1 MSKKL
6 LKYDIIGFVF
16 VSIIGTLAHFVYE
29 WTNECVIAAFFC
41 PINES
46 PWEHLK
52 LIFFPYLIW
61 TVIQAFIMKG
71 TKNILPAK
79 FIGVFVPIEITAV
92 NDGSA
97 YRRSVAG
104 HIIGR
109 NIDPLNIFSFFIGVF
124 IAFLL
129 DYIIIK
135 SEKMQETSKNITAVI
150 LFIIMGAI
158 FILFT
163 FAPPLIPL
171 FKDPITSSYGI

>member
-29 WTNECVIAAFFC
+29 RTNQSVIAALFC

-61 TVIQAFIMKG
+61 TIIQAFIMKG
-71 TKNILPAK
+71 AKNLLPAK
-79 FIGVFVPIEITAV
+79 FIGVFVGMTATLSFFYTYT
-92 NDGSA
+92 GIA
-97 YRRSVAG
+97 
-104 HIIGR
+104 GR
-109 NIDPLNIFSFFIGVF
+109 NIDWLNILSFFIGVF

-129 DYIIIK
+129 DHIIIK
-135 SEKMQETSKNITAVI
+135 SEKMQGKGENITAVI
-150 LFIIMGAI
+150 LFIIISAI
-158 FILFT
+158 FMLFT

>member
-16 VSIIGTLAHFVYE
+16 VSIIGTLAYFVYE
-29 WTNECVIAAFFC
+29 WTNKSVIAALFC

-52 LIFFPYLIW
+52 LTFFPYLIW

-71 TKNILPAK
+71 AKNILPAK
-79 FIGVFVPIEITAV
+79 FIGVFVGMTATLSFFYTYT
-92 NDGSA
+92 GIM
-97 YRRSVAG
+97 G
-104 HIIGR
+104 K
-109 NIDPLNIFSFFIGVF
+109 NIDWLNILSFFIGVF
-124 IAFLL
+124 VAFLL

-135 SEKMQETSKNITAVI
+135 SEKMQETGKNITAVI

>member
-1 MSKKL
+1 MRKKL
-6 LKYDIIGFVF
+6 LKYDIIGFIF

-29 WTNECVIAAFFC
+29 LTNKSVIAALFC

-61 TVIQAFIMKG
+61 TVIQAVIMKD
-71 TKNILPAK
+71 TKNLLPAK
-79 FIGVFVPIEITAV
+79 FIGVFVGMAATLSFFYTYTGIV
-92 NDGSA
+92 GK
-97 YRRSVAG
+97 
-104 HIIGR
+104 
-109 NIDPLNIFSFFIGVF
+109 NIDWLNILSFFIGVF
-124 IAFLL
+124 IAFLI
-129 DYIIIK
+129 DYLLIK
-135 SEKMQETSKNITAVI
+135 SEKMQGKGVNITAI
-150 LFIIMGAI
+150 ISFIIMSAI

>member
-29 WTNECVIAAFFC
+29 WTNKCVIAAFFC

-79 FIGVFVPIEITAV
+79 FIGVFVGMTATLSFFYTYT
-92 NDGSA
+92 G
-97 YRRSVAG
+97 
-104 HIIGR
+104 IIGR
-109 NIDPLNIFSFFIGVF
+109 NMTHSIFSFFIGVF
-124 IAFLL
+124 VAFLL

-135 SEKMQETSKNITAVI
+135 SEKCRKRVKI
-150 LFIIMGAI
+150 L
-158 FILFT
+158 
-163 FAPPLIPL
+163 PP
-171 FKDPITSSYGI
+171 

>member
-29 WTNECVIAAFFC
+29 WTNKSVIAALFC

-46 PWEHLK
+46 PCEHLK

-61 TVIQAFIMKG
+61 TVIQAFIMKD
-71 TKNILPAK
+71 TKNLSPAK
-79 FIGVFVPIEITAV
+79 FIGVFVGMTATLSFFYTYTGIV
-92 NDGSA
+92 
-97 YRRSVAG
+97 
-104 HIIGR
+104 GR
-109 NIDPLNIFSFFIGVF
+109 NIDWLNILSFFIGVF

-135 SEKMQETSKNITAVI
+135 SEKMQGKGENIVAVI
-150 LFIIMGAI
+150 LFIIMSAI
-158 FILFT
+158 FMLFT

>member
-6 LKYDIIGFVF
+6 LKYDIIGFIF

-29 WTNECVIAAFFC
+29 WTGKSVIAALFC

-52 LIFFPYLIW
+52 LIFFSYLIW

-71 TKNILPAK
+71 AKNLLPAK
-79 FIGVFVPIEITAV
+79 FIGVFVGMTATLSFFYTYTGIV
-92 NDGSA
+92 
-97 YRRSVAG
+97 
-104 HIIGR
+104 GR
-109 NIDPLNIFSFFIGVF
+109 NIDWINILSFFIGVF

-135 SEKMQETSKNITAVI
+135 SEKMQGKGKNITTVI
-150 LFIIMGAI
+150 LFIIMSAI
-158 FILFT
+158 FTLFT

>member
-29 WTNECVIAAFFC
+29 WTNKCVIAAFFC

-52 LIFFPYLIW
+52 LIFFPYLIG

-71 TKNILPAK
+71 TNILPAK
-79 FIGVFVPIEITAV
+79 FIGVFVGMTATLSFFYTYT
-92 NDGSA
+92 G
-97 YRRSVAG
+97 
-104 HIIGR
+104 IIGR

-124 IAFLL
+124 VAFLL

-135 SEKMQETSKNITAVI
+135 SEKCRKRAKI
-150 LFIIMGAI
+150 L
-158 FILFT
+158 
-163 FAPPLIPL
+163 PP
-171 FKDPITSSYGI
+171 

>member
-6 LKYDIIGFVF
+6 LKYDIIGFIF

-29 WTNECVIAAFFC
+29 LTNKSVIAALFC

-61 TVIQAFIMKG
+61 TVIQAVIMKG
-71 TKNILPAK
+71 TKNLLPAK
-79 FIGVFVPIEITAV
+79 FIGVFVGMAAT
-92 NDGSA
+92 
-97 YRRSVAG
+97 
-104 HIIGR
+104 
-109 NIDPLNIFSFFIGVF
+109 LSFFIGVF
-124 IAFLL
+124 IAFLI
-129 DYIIIK
+129 DYLLIK
-135 SEKMQETSKNITAVI
+135 SEKMQGKGVNITAII
-150 LFIIMGAI
+150 LFIIMSAI

>member
-29 WTNECVIAAFFC
+29 WTNKCVIAAFFC

-46 PWEHLK
+46 PWEH
-52 LIFFPYLIW
+52 LIW

-79 FIGVFVPIEITAV
+79 FIGVFVGMTATLSFFYTYT
-92 NDGSA
+92 G
-97 YRRSVAG
+97 
-104 HIIGR
+104 IIGR

-124 IAFLL
+124 VAFLL

-135 SEKMQETSKNITAVI
+135 SEKMQETGKNITAVI
-150 LFIIMGAI
+150 LFIIMSAI

>member
-29 WTNECVIAAFFC
+29 WTNKCVIAAFFC

-79 FIGVFVPIEITAV
+79 FIGVFVGMMATLSFFYTYT
-92 NDGSA
+92 G
-97 YRRSVAG
+97 
-104 HIIGR
+104 IIGR
-109 NIDPLNIFSFFIGVF
+109 NIDPCRCR
-124 IAFLL
+124 
-129 DYIIIK
+129 
-135 SEKMQETSKNITAVI
+135 KMKA
-150 LFIIMGAI
+150 
-158 FILFT
+158 
-163 FAPPLIPL
+163 
-171 FKDPITSSYGI
+171 

>member
-6 LKYDIIGFVF
+6 LKYDIIGFIF
-16 VSIIGTLAHFVYE
+16 VSITGTLAHFVYE
-29 WTNECVIAAFFC
+29 WVHENIIAALFC

-61 TVIQAFIMKG
+61 SIIQIFIIKDI
-71 TKNILPAK
+71 KILPTK
-79 FIGVFVPIEITAV
+79 FIGVFIGMTSTLSFFYTYS
-92 NDGSA
+92 G
-97 YRRSVAG
+97 
-104 HIIGR
+104 IIGR
-109 NIDPLNIFSFFIGVF
+109 NIDFLNILSFFFGVF
-124 IAFLL
+124 VAFLI
-129 DYIIIK
+129 DYIILK
-135 SEKMQETSKNITAVI
+135 SEKMQKKSETVSAVV
-150 LFIIMGAI
+150 LFIVMSTI

>member
-29 WTNECVIAAFFC
+29 WTNKCVIAAFFC

-79 FIGVFVPIEITAV
+79 FIGVFV
-92 NDGSA
+92 
-97 YRRSVAG
+97 
-104 HIIGR
+104 
-109 NIDPLNIFSFFIGVF
+109 
-124 IAFLL
+124 AFLL

-135 SEKMQETSKNITAVI
+135 SEKMQETVKNITAVI

>member
-29 WTNECVIAAFFC
+29 WTNKSVIAALFC

-61 TVIQAFIMKG
+61 TVIQAFIMRG
-71 TKNILPAK
+71 AKNLLPAK
-79 FIGVFVPIEITAV
+79 FIGVFVGMTATLSFFYTYTGIV
-92 NDGSA
+92 
-97 YRRSVAG
+97 
-104 HIIGR
+104 GR
-109 NIDPLNIFSFFIGVF
+109 NIDWLNILSFFIGVF

-135 SEKMQETSKNITAVI
+135 SEKMQGKGENIVAVI
-150 LFIIMGAI
+150 LFIITSAI
-158 FILFT
+158 FMLFT

>member
-6 LKYDIIGFVF
+6 LKHDIIGFIF

-29 WTNECVIAAFFC
+29 WTDESVIAALFC

-61 TVIQAFIMKG
+61 TIIQAFIMKG
-71 TKNILPAK
+71 TKSLLPAK
-79 FIGVFVPIEITAV
+79 FIGVFVGMTATLSFFYTYT
-92 NDGSA
+92 G
-97 YRRSVAG
+97 
-104 HIIGR
+104 IIGR
-109 NIDPLNIFSFFIGVF
+109 NIDLLNILSFFIGVF
-124 IAFLL
+124 IAFLI

-135 SEKMQETSKNITAVI
+135 SEKMQGKSENITAVI
-150 LFIIMGAI
+150 LFVIMSEI

>member
-29 WTNECVIAAFFC
+29 WTNKCVIAAFFC
-41 PINES
+41 P
-46 PWEHLK
+46 
-52 LIFFPYLIW
+52 
-61 TVIQAFIMKG
+61 IMKG

-79 FIGVFVPIEITAV
+79 FIGVFVGMTATLSFFYTYT
-92 NDGSA
+92 G
-97 YRRSVAG
+97 
-104 HIIGR
+104 IIGR

-124 IAFLL
+124 VAFLL

-135 SEKMQETSKNITAVI
+135 SEKMQETGKNITAVI
-150 LFIIMGAI
+150 LFIIMSAI

>member
-29 WTNECVIAAFFC
+29 WTNKSVIAALFC

-52 LIFFPYLIW
+52 LTFFPYLIW

-71 TKNILPAK
+71 AKKILPAK
-79 FIGVFVPIEITAV
+79 FIGVFVGMTATLSFFYTYT
-92 NDGSA
+92 GIM
-97 YRRSVAG
+97 G
-104 HIIGR
+104 K
-109 NIDPLNIFSFFIGVF
+109 NIDWLNILSFFIGVF
-124 IAFLL
+124 VAFLL

-135 SEKMQETSKNITAVI
+135 SEKMQETGKNITAVI

>member
-29 WTNECVIAAFFC
+29 WTNKCVIAALFC

-71 TKNILPAK
+71 TKNVLPAK
-79 FIGVFVPIEITAV
+79 FIGVFVGMTATLSFFYTYT
-92 NDGSA
+92 G
-97 YRRSVAG
+97 
-104 HIIGR
+104 IIGR

-124 IAFLL
+124 VAFLL

-135 SEKMQETSKNITAVI
+135 SEKMHETGKNITAVI